1 MLDLDILKKLKIIEL
16 KDKKEI
22 DLFNLKYIVLFINES
37 HLDIRAFL
45 PYEEFGS
52 YNIYQENVLT
62 NNFVKTIEKHYK
74 VNWDITYVLIDG
86 LDLTNTNKSSFSNN
100 IIRLKKLNLLNDTNN
115 Y

>member
-16 KDKKEI
+16 TDKKEI
-22 DLFNLKYIVLFINES
+22 DYFNIKNIVLFINES
-37 HLDIRAFL
+37 HLDICTFL

-62 NNFVKTIEKHYK
+62 NNFVKTIEKYYK

-86 LDLTNTNKSSFSNN
+86 LDLTNTNKSSFSDN
-100 IIRLKKLNLLNDTNN
+100 IKRLKKLNLLNDTNN